1 MNVPLID
8 LAAAHA
14 ELRAELDAAVRG
26 VVESSRFI
34 LGPEVDAFERAFAAY
49 VGAGQGIGVSSGTEA
64 LKLTLEALEI
74 GPGDEVIVPT
84 NSFAATA
91 MAVTALGATP
101 RFVDCREDDSLID
114 AEQALAAVSARTRAI
129 VPVHLYGRLGDVAPL
144 RAANLP
150 IVEDAAQAQ
159 GARRQSLTAGNQGI
173 AACFSFYPA
182 KNLGA
187 WGDAG
192 AIVTSDDALATR
204 LRALRNYGQSARYIH
219 DHLGYNA
226 RLDALQ
232 AAVLSVKL
240 RCLDAWNDRRRA
252 AAAFYDEHLRFGR
265 PPRLPGDVYHLYVVR
280 VANRDE
286 LQQRMAEAGIETGIH
301 YPCPLHLQ
309 PCFASL
315 GYKPGSLP
323 VAERMSR
330 EMLSLP
336 LHPHLTREAQQHVI
350 EVFHRWGK
358 ST

>member
-1 MNVPLID
+1 MKLPLID
-8 LAAAHA
+8 LAAAHQ
-14 ELRAELDAAVRG
+14 ELRAELDAAVQG
-26 VVESSRFI
+26 VVASSRFI
-34 LGPEVDAFERAFAAY
+34 LGPEVEAFERAFAAY
-49 VGAGQGIGVSSGTEA
+49 VLAEQGIGVSSGTEA
-64 LKLTLEALEI
+64 LQLTLEALGI
-74 GPGDEVIVPT
+74 GAGDEVIVPT

-101 RFVDCREDDSLID
+101 RFVDCREEDSLLD
-114 AEQALAAVSARTRAI
+114 AEQALAAVGSKTKAI
-129 VPVHLYGRLGDVAPL
+129 VPVHLYGRLLDVAPL
-144 RAANLP
+144 RSANLP
-150 IVEDAAQAQ
+150 IVEDAAQAH
-159 GARRQSLTAGNQGI
+159 GARREATTAGNQGI

-192 AIVTSDDALATR
+192 AIVTSDASLAAQ

-219 DHLGYNA
+219 DHLGHNA

-240 RCLDAWNDRRRA
+240 RCLDEWNARRRE
-252 AAAFYDEHLRFGR
+252 AAAFYDERLQLGR
-265 PPRLPGDVYHLYVVR
+265 PPRLAGDVYHLYVVR
-280 VANRDE
+280 VSNRDE

-309 PCFASL
+309 PCFAPL

-336 LHPHLTREAQQHVI
+336 LHPHITREAQQYVI
-350 EVFHRWGK
+350 DAFHRWGK
-358 ST
+358 AI